1 MIGVAWG
8 LISMVEA
15 QRGQC
20 VHVVFRG
27 GGVTVG
33 KRIPEVRHPGVAEII
48 HCGVCVTMIAVETGF
63 DRLLAEHAEGK
74 KQNSSS
80 ELDE

>member
-8 LISMVEA
+8 VVSVVEA

-27 GGVTVG
+27 GGIAVG
-33 KRIPEVRHPGVAEII
+33 KRIPEVRHPGVTEVI
-48 HCGVCVTMIAVETGF
+48 HCGVCEEIIAVETGF
-63 DRLLAEHAEGK
+63 DRLLAEHSEVK
-74 KQNSSS
+74 KR
-80 ELDE
+80 EFEE